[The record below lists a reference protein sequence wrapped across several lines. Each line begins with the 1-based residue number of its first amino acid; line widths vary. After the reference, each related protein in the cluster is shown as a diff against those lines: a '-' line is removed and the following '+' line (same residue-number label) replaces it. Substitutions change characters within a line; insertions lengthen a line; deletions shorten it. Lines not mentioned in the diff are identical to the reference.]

1 MKVMHIKVKYIF
13 EMEKK
18 ITLSFR
24 SFENDVFL
32 INIQATGLDA

>member
-18 ITLSFR
+18 SPFP
-24 SFENDVFL
+24 
-32 INIQATGLDA
+32 LDHLKMMFS